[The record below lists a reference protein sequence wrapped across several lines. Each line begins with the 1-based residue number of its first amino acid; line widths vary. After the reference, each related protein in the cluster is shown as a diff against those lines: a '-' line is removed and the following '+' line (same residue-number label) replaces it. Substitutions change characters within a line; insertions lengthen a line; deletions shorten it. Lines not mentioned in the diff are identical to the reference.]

1 MPSSLFD
8 PKLDLIFKDI
18 RTVATWLWDRG
29 WAEWGAGNIS
39 VNVSGLIYEANLH
52 QNPNHQIYPIP
63 NLSHRLSLSLLTS
76 LSGSRMRQIMKNP
89 EQGCCLVHCS
99 EQSEFS
105 IIPLSEHNQSP
116 SPTSEFASHLLIH
129 ETLQNHRPDH
139 KTVLHTHPA
148 EIIALSQISKLNNQ
162 EALNEALCN
171 ILPEFSIYLPEGIA
185 YIPYLKSG
193 SNELAE
199 ASAEAMKTFRVA
211 IWEKHGIIATGP
223 TLEDAFDAIDLVAKA
238 ARIWFLIRSAGSK
251 HKGVR

>member
-1 MPSSLFD
+1 MPSSLVD
-8 PKLDLIFKDI
+8 PKLDLIFKDL

-39 VNVSGLIYEANLH
+39 VNVSGLISEANLH

-63 NLSHRLSLSLLTS
+63 NLSLPIATGSLSLHLSLLTT
-76 LSGSRMRQIMKNP
+76 LSGSRMREIMNNP
-89 EQGCCLVHCS
+89 EQGCCLVHCN

-105 IIPLSEHNQSP
+105 VIPFSEHNQAP

-129 ETLQNHRPDH
+129 ETLRNCRPDH
-139 KTVLHTHPA
+139 KAVLHTHPA
-148 EIIALSQISKLNNQ
+148 EIIALSQISGLRSQ
-162 EALNEALCN
+162 EALNEALSK
-171 ILPEFSIYLPEGIA
+171 ILPELSIYLPEGIA

-193 SNELAE
+193 SIELAE

-238 ARIWFLIRSAGSK
+238 ARIWFLIR
-251 HKGVR
+251 